1 MLYSMCHACVSL
13 RQHIE
18 FVRQLLKI
26 SCLLVRE
33 LLLVIVPRIGAD
45 IWGQNQSFLV
55 LLASQYSVID
65 NTAGISYVQQFK
77 IKSANCNQSYN
88 LRCMTG

>member
-1 MLYSMCHACVSL
+1 MLYSMRHACV

-33 LLLVIVPRIGAD
+33 LLLVIVPRSGAD

-65 NTAGISYVQQFK
+65 ITTGISYVQQFK
-77 IKSANCNQSYN
+77 IKSANCSQSYN